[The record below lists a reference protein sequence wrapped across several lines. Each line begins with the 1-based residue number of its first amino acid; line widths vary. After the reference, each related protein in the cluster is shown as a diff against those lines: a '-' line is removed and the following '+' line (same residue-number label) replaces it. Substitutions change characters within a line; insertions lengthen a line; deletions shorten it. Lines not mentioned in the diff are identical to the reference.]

1 MEENKKVKKELKNEK
16 KSNLSWRENFSKNF

>member
-16 KSNLSWRENFSKNF
+16 NSNLSWRENFSKNF